1 MNRIIKLFITILIV
15 ISIITHVTVVDA
27 KKKKMPKKTIDEK
40 KDVMKDMEKKAG
52 QAGKECFE
60 DTSKNEAQKK
70 KCSLDKTKEETG
82 KLKGEN
88 ITDSPHEKIM
98 ILKNELKHGWNRTLA
113 ESEKVIASS
122 RLYNSDLVK
131 QSLVKIVPEYSP
143 TTQKKDNFDIFEKKN
158 QKI

>member
-1 MNRIIKLFITILIV
+1 MFEELIT
-15 ISIITHVTVVDA
+15 
-27 KKKKMPKKTIDEK
+27 
-40 KDVMKDMEKKAG
+40 
-52 QAGKECFE
+52 
-60 DTSKNEAQKK
+60 
-70 KCSLDKTKEETG
+70 
-82 KLKGEN
+82 KGEN